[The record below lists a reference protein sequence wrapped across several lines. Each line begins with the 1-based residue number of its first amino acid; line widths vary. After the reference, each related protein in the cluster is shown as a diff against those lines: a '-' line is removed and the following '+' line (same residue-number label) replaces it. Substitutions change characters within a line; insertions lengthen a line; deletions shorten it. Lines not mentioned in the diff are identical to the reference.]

1 MKKILVCGGRDYGTW
16 VTEEGYKATNHYEVE
31 KLNNTLDALKQEF
44 DSITIIQGDARGA
57 DSLAKSWAIRNK
69 VSMLNFPADWARYGK
84 SAGYLRNVQ
93 MLEEG
98 KPDLVIA
105 FPGGSGT
112 AMMCKIAAGAGVE
125 VRQIS

>member
-16 VTEEGYKATNHYEVE
+16 ITEEGHKAVNHYEVE
-31 KLNNTLDALKQEF
+31 KLNNTLDAIKQEF
-44 DSITIIQGDARGA
+44 ETIIIIQGEARGA

-69 VSMLNFPADWARYGK
+69 VATLNFPADWASYGK

-98 KPDLVIA
+98 TPDLVIA

-112 AMMCKIAAGAGVE
+112 AMMCKIAKSAGVE